1 MLLERILVGVYL
13 VACIGIGIL
22 ASKKVMGSR
31 DEYWVAG
38 RRIGTV
44 VNSMAI
50 MAALAS
56 GGSIIGVM
64 GLAYAQGIPATL
76 ALFGGAVVGFPLAS
90 ILVARPLR
98 NFGKFTITD
107 FLGFRYPHALVRYL
121 VPILIVAAFTIYI
134 VAQLKAAGITAEA
147 LLGIP
152 YNTALALATVVFII
166 YVSFGGM
173 VAITWTDVIQ
183 GFLMLFVIAGTA
195 LVLVWQVGS
204 PFEIMSQATAVAPE
218 LGQVAHRPVSGY
230 LGYFIIWAT
239 AIPVI
244 PHIVMR
250 VFTARDA
257 ESARLS
263 LNLAMIVYS
272 VMILAAVLAIVPVGR
287 DGLSGAPG
295 CGPAIPPSDG
305 DPVSTADPGDC
316 RRGSARGRHVHH
328 GCAAAR
334 LQLGHRARHPRRLFA
349 GPGQRADA
357 EPRAHRLDLGD
368 RDRGSPLGVLAAR
381 TDHRVLHG
389 GGRSAQRQPV
399 RAHHRRALVEE
410 GQPGRRS
417 RSRRVGRGRL
427 RPGAAGHHRHRSG
440 AGDRR
445 PRGQCRGHD
454 PGGAARASGIQ
465 GDGRADRS
473 AARVGCALAHPIG
486 LTAPD
491 GEDSLLAA
499 VRDWRGA
506 TRRRP

>member
-1 MLLERILVGVYL
+1 MLLERVLVGVYL
-13 VACIGIGIL
+13 AACIGIGI
-22 ASKKVMGSR
+22 AVSKRVMGSR

-90 ILVARPLR
+90 VLVARPLR

-107 FLGFRYPHALVRYL
+107 FMSFRYPHALVRYL

-152 YNTALALATVVFII
+152 YNTALALATLVFII

-183 GFLMLFVIAGTA
+183 GFLMLFVIMGTA
-195 LVLVWQVGS
+195 LVIVWRVGS

-218 LGQVAHRPVSGY
+218 LGQVANRPVSSY

-257 ESARLS
+257 RSARLS
-263 LNLAMIVYS
+263 LNLSMLAYS

-287 DGLSGAPG
+287 IDFPGLQDADQLFLRVMETQF
-295 CGPAIPPSDG
+295 PPLI
-305 DPVSTADPGDC
+305 
-316 RRGSARGRHVHH
+316 RGIAV
-328 GCAAAR
+328 AA
-334 LQLGHRARHPRRLFA
+334 
-349 GPGQRADA
+349 
-357 EPRAHRLDLGD
+357 
-368 RDRGSPLGVLAAR
+368 VLAAVMST
-381 TDHRVLHG
+381 TDALLLACSSAISHDLLG
-389 GGRSAQRQPV
+389 G
-399 RAHHRRALVEE
+399 LL
-410 GQPGRRS
+410 
-417 RSRRVGRGRL
+417 RGRASERTMNL
-427 RPGAAGHHRHRSG
+427 VRIGSTWVIGIAALLWAFSPPELITEFYTAGVGVLSASLFVPTIAGLWWKRANLAGGVGAVVSG
-440 AGDRR
+440 AGVYILVQFGLIDIGLA
-445 PRGQCRGHD
+445 PVVV
-454 PGGAARASGIQ
+454 ALFA
-465 GDGRADRS
+465 S
-473 AARVGCALAHPIG
+473 AAAMILGGIFGPQESRAMVERIEALHG
-486 LTAPD
+486 
-491 GEDSLLAA
+491 
-499 VRDWRGA
+499 
-506 TRRRP
+506 

>member
-1 MLLERILVGVYL
+1 MLLERVLVGVYL
-13 VACIGIGIL
+13 AACIGIGI
-22 ASKKVMGSR
+22 AVSKRVLGSR

-107 FLGFRYPHALVRYL
+107 FMSFRYPHALVRYL

-152 YNTALALATVVFII
+152 YNTALALATLVFII

-183 GFLMLFVIAGTA
+183 GFLMLFVIMGTA
-195 LVLVWQVGS
+195 LVLVWRVGS

-218 LGQVAHRPVSGY
+218 LGQVANRPVSSY

-263 LNLAMIVYS
+263 LNLSMLVYS
-272 VMILAAVLAIVPVGR
+272 AMILAAVLAIVPVGR
-287 DGLSGAPG
+287 IDFPGLQDADQLFLRVMETQF
-295 CGPAIPPSDG
+295 PPLI
-305 DPVSTADPGDC
+305 
-316 RRGSARGRHVHH
+316 RGIAV
-328 GCAAAR
+328 AA
-334 LQLGHRARHPRRLFA
+334 
-349 GPGQRADA
+349 
-357 EPRAHRLDLGD
+357 
-368 RDRGSPLGVLAAR
+368 VLAAVMSTTDALLLACSSAISHDLLGGLLKGRASNR
-381 TDHRVLHG
+381 TMTLVRIGSTWVIGIAALLWAFSPPELITEFYTAGVGILSASLFVPTIAGLWWKKANLAG
-389 GGRSAQRQPV
+389 G
-399 RAHHRRALVEE
+399 
-410 GQPGRRS
+410 
-417 RSRRVGRGRL
+417 VG
-427 RPGAAGHHRHRSG
+427 AVVSG
-440 AGDRR
+440 AGVYILVQFGVIDIGLA
-445 PRGQCRGHD
+445 PVVV
-454 PGGAARASGIQ
+454 ALFA
-465 GDGRADRS
+465 S
-473 AARVGCALAHPIG
+473 AAAMVLGGWFGPRESTEMVERIEALHG
-486 LTAPD
+486 
-491 GEDSLLAA
+491 
-499 VRDWRGA
+499 
-506 TRRRP
+506 

>member
-1 MLLERILVGVYL
+1 MLLERVLVGVYL
-13 VACIGIGIL
+13 AACIGIGI
-22 ASKKVMGSR
+22 AVSKRVLGSR

-107 FLGFRYPHALVRYL
+107 FMSFRYPHAVVRYL
-121 VPILIVAAFTIYI
+121 VPLLIVAAFTIYI

-147 LLGIP
+147 LLGIR
-152 YNTALALATVVFII
+152 YETALALATLVFII

-183 GFLMLFVIAGTA
+183 GFLMLFVIMGTA
-195 LVLVWQVGS
+195 LVLVWRVGS
-204 PFEIMSQATAVAPE
+204 PFEIVSQATTVAPE
-218 LGQVAHRPVSGY
+218 LGQVANRPVSSY

-263 LNLAMIVYS
+263 LNLSMLAYS

-287 DGLSGAPG
+287 IDFPGLQDADQLFLRVMETQF
-295 CGPAIPPSDG
+295 PPLI
-305 DPVSTADPGDC
+305 
-316 RRGSARGRHVHH
+316 RGIAV
-328 GCAAAR
+328 AA
-334 LQLGHRARHPRRLFA
+334 
-349 GPGQRADA
+349 
-357 EPRAHRLDLGD
+357 
-368 RDRGSPLGVLAAR
+368 VLAAVMSTTDALLLACSSAISHDLLGGLLKGRASNR
-381 TDHRVLHG
+381 TM
-389 GGRSAQRQPV
+389 
-399 RAHHRRALVEE
+399 ALVRIGSTWVIGIAALLWAFSPPELITE
-410 GQPGRRS
+410 FYTAG
-417 RSRRVGRGRL
+417 VGILSASLFVPTIAGLWWRKANLAG
-427 RPGAAGHHRHRSG
+427 GVAAVVSG
-440 AGDRR
+440 AGVYILVQFGVIDVGLA
-445 PRGQCRGHD
+445 PVVV
-454 PGGAARASGIQ
+454 ALLA
-465 GDGRADRS
+465 S
-473 AARVGCALAHPIG
+473 AAAMILGGWFGPRESTEMVERIEALHG
-486 LTAPD
+486 
-491 GEDSLLAA
+491 
-499 VRDWRGA
+499 
-506 TRRRP
+506 

>member
-13 VACIGIGIL
+13 AACIGIGIV
-22 ASKKVMGSR
+22 ASKRVLGSR

-90 ILVARPLR
+90 ILVAKPLR

-107 FLGFRYPHALVRYL
+107 FLSFRYPHAVVRYL
-121 VPILIVAAFTIYI
+121 VPVLIVAAFTIYI

-152 YNTALALATVVFII
+152 YNTALALATVVFIT
-166 YVSFGGM
+166 YVSVGGM

-183 GFLMLFVIAGTA
+183 GFLMVLVVTGTA
-195 LVLVWQVGS
+195 LVLVWRVGS

-287 DGLSGAPG
+287 IDFPGLQDADLLFLRVMETQF
-295 CGPAIPPSDG
+295 PP
-305 DPVSTADPGDC
+305 VI
-316 RRGSARGRHVHH
+316 RGIAV
-328 GCAAAR
+328 AA
-334 LQLGHRARHPRRLFA
+334 
-349 GPGQRADA
+349 
-357 EPRAHRLDLGD
+357 
-368 RDRGSPLGVLAAR
+368 VLAAVMSTTDALLLACSSAIAHDILGGFLRGRASER
-381 TDHRVLHG
+381 TLSLVRVGSTWVIGIAALLWAFSPPELISEFYTAGVGVLSASLFVPTIAGLWWKKANLAGGVGAVVSGATVYILVQLGIIDVGLAPVVVALAASAAAMILGGLVGPQESTEMVQQIEALHG
-389 GGRSAQRQPV
+389 
-399 RAHHRRALVEE
+399 
-410 GQPGRRS
+410 
-417 RSRRVGRGRL
+417 
-427 RPGAAGHHRHRSG
+427 
-440 AGDRR
+440 
-445 PRGQCRGHD
+445 
-454 PGGAARASGIQ
+454 
-465 GDGRADRS
+465 
-473 AARVGCALAHPIG
+473 
-486 LTAPD
+486 
-491 GEDSLLAA
+491 
-499 VRDWRGA
+499 
-506 TRRRP
+506 

>member
-13 VACIGIGIL
+13 AVCIGIGIA

-31 DEYWVAG
+31 SEYWVAG

-76 ALFGGAVVGFPLAS
+76 ALFGGAVLGFPLAS

-107 FLGFRYPHALVRYL
+107 FLSFRYPHALVRYL

-152 YNTALALATVVFII
+152 YNQALALATVVFVI

-183 GFLMLFVIAGTA
+183 GFLMALVVAGTA
-195 LVLVWQVGS
+195 LVLVWQTGS
-204 PFEIMSQATAVAPE
+204 PFEIMRQATAVAPE
-218 LGQVAHRPVSGY
+218 LGQVAHQPVSGY

-250 VFTARDA
+250 VFTAKDA

-263 LNLAMIVYS
+263 LNLAMLVYS
-272 VMILAAVLAIVPVGR
+272 VIILAAVLAIVPVGR
-287 DGLSGAPG
+287 IDFPGLQDADQLFLRVMETRF
-295 CGPAIPPSDG
+295 PP
-305 DPVSTADPGDC
+305 VV
-316 RRGSARGRHVHH
+316 RGIAV
-328 GCAAAR
+328 AA
-334 LQLGHRARHPRRLFA
+334 
-349 GPGQRADA
+349 
-357 EPRAHRLDLGD
+357 
-368 RDRGSPLGVLAAR
+368 VLAAVMSTTDALLLACSSAISHDILGGFLQDRASER
-381 TDHRVLHG
+381 TLSLVRIGSAWVIGIAALLWAFSPPALISEFYTAGVGVLSASLFVPTIAGLWWKKANLAG
-389 GGRSAQRQPV
+389 G
-399 RAHHRRALVEE
+399 
-410 GQPGRRS
+410 
-417 RSRRVGRGRL
+417 VG
-427 RPGAAGHHRHRSG
+427 AVVSG
-440 AGDRR
+440 AGVYILVQLGVIDIGVA
-445 PRGQCRGHD
+445 PVIVAL
-454 PGGAARASGIQ
+454 AA
-465 GDGRADRS
+465 S
-473 AARVGCALAHPIG
+473 AAAMILGGLFGPQESTEMVDRIEALHG
-486 LTAPD
+486 
-491 GEDSLLAA
+491 
-499 VRDWRGA
+499 
-506 TRRRP
+506 

>member
-1 MLLERILVGVYL
+1 MLLERVLVGVYL
-13 VACIGIGIL
+13 AACIGIGI
-22 ASKKVMGSR
+22 AVSKRVLGSR

-107 FLGFRYPHALVRYL
+107 FMSFRYPHALVRYL
-121 VPILIVAAFTIYI
+121 VPVLIVAAFTIYI

-152 YNTALALATVVFII
+152 YETALALATLVFII

-183 GFLMLFVIAGTA
+183 GFLMLFVIMGTA
-195 LVLVWQVGS
+195 LVLVWRVGS

-218 LGQVAHRPVSGY
+218 LGQVANRPVSSY

-263 LNLAMIVYS
+263 LNLSMLVYS

-287 DGLSGAPG
+287 IDFPGLQDADQLFLRVMETQF
-295 CGPAIPPSDG
+295 PPLI
-305 DPVSTADPGDC
+305 
-316 RRGSARGRHVHH
+316 RGIAV
-328 GCAAAR
+328 AA
-334 LQLGHRARHPRRLFA
+334 
-349 GPGQRADA
+349 
-357 EPRAHRLDLGD
+357 
-368 RDRGSPLGVLAAR
+368 VLAAVMSTTDALLLACSSAISHDLLGGLLKGRASNR
-381 TDHRVLHG
+381 TMTLVRIGSTWVIGIAALLWAFSPPELITEFYTAGVGILSASLFVPTIAGLWWKKANLAG
-389 GGRSAQRQPV
+389 G
-399 RAHHRRALVEE
+399 
-410 GQPGRRS
+410 
-417 RSRRVGRGRL
+417 VG
-427 RPGAAGHHRHRSG
+427 AVVSG
-440 AGDRR
+440 AGVYILVQFGVIDIGLA
-445 PRGQCRGHD
+445 PVVV
-454 PGGAARASGIQ
+454 ALFA
-465 GDGRADRS
+465 S
-473 AARVGCALAHPIG
+473 AAAMVLGGWFGPAESTEMVERIEALHG
-486 LTAPD
+486 
-491 GEDSLLAA
+491 
-499 VRDWRGA
+499 
-506 TRRRP
+506 

>member
-1 MLLERILVGVYL
+1 MLLERVLVGVYL
-13 VACIGIGIL
+13 AACIGIGI
-22 ASKKVMGSR
+22 AVSKRVLGSR

-107 FLGFRYPHALVRYL
+107 FMSFRYPHAVVRYL
-121 VPILIVAAFTIYI
+121 VPVLIVAAFTIYI

-152 YNTALALATVVFII
+152 YNTALALATLVFII

-183 GFLMLFVIAGTA
+183 GFLMLFVIMGTA
-195 LVLVWQVGS
+195 LVIVWRVGS

-218 LGQVAHRPVSGY
+218 LGQVANRPVSSY

-263 LNLAMIVYS
+263 LNLSMLVYS

-287 DGLSGAPG
+287 IDFPGLQDADQLFLRVMETQF
-295 CGPAIPPSDG
+295 PPLI
-305 DPVSTADPGDC
+305 
-316 RRGSARGRHVHH
+316 RGIAV
-328 GCAAAR
+328 AA
-334 LQLGHRARHPRRLFA
+334 
-349 GPGQRADA
+349 
-357 EPRAHRLDLGD
+357 
-368 RDRGSPLGVLAAR
+368 VLAAVMST
-381 TDHRVLHG
+381 TDALLLACSSAISHDLLG
-389 GGRSAQRQPV
+389 GLLKGRASNRAMTLVRIGSTWVIGIAALLWAFSPPELITEFYTAGVGILSASLFVPTIAGLWWK
-399 RAHHRRALVEE
+399 RANLAGGV
-410 GQPGRRS
+410 
-417 RSRRVGRGRL
+417 
-427 RPGAAGHHRHRSG
+427 AAVVSG
-440 AGDRR
+440 AGVYILVQFGVIDIGLA
-445 PRGQCRGHD
+445 PVVV
-454 PGGAARASGIQ
+454 ALFA
-465 GDGRADRS
+465 S
-473 AARVGCALAHPIG
+473 AAAMVLGGWFGPQESTEMVERIEALHG
-486 LTAPD
+486 
-491 GEDSLLAA
+491 
-499 VRDWRGA
+499 
-506 TRRRP
+506 

>member
-1 MLLERILVGVYL
+1 MLLERVLVGVYL
-13 VACIGIGIL
+13 AACIGIGI
-22 ASKKVMGSR
+22 AVSKRVLSSR

-107 FLGFRYPHALVRYL
+107 FMSFRYPHAVVRYL

-152 YNTALALATVVFII
+152 YETALALATLVFII

-183 GFLMLFVIAGTA
+183 GFLMLFVIMGTA
-195 LVLVWQVGS
+195 LVIVWRVGS

-218 LGQVAHRPVSGY
+218 LGQVANRPVSSY

-257 ESARLS
+257 QSARLS
-263 LNLAMIVYS
+263 LNLSMLVYS

-287 DGLSGAPG
+287 IDFPGLQDADQLFLRVMETQF
-295 CGPAIPPSDG
+295 PPLI
-305 DPVSTADPGDC
+305 
-316 RRGSARGRHVHH
+316 RGIAV
-328 GCAAAR
+328 AA
-334 LQLGHRARHPRRLFA
+334 
-349 GPGQRADA
+349 
-357 EPRAHRLDLGD
+357 
-368 RDRGSPLGVLAAR
+368 VLAAVMSTTDALLLACSSAISHDLLGGLLRGRASER
-381 TDHRVLHG
+381 TMSLVRIGSTWVIGIAALLWAFSPPELITEFYTAGVGVLSASLFVPTIAGLWWKRANLAGGVGAVVSGAAVYILVQFGVIDVGLAPVVVALFASAAAMILGGLFGPRESREMVERIEALHG
-389 GGRSAQRQPV
+389 
-399 RAHHRRALVEE
+399 
-410 GQPGRRS
+410 
-417 RSRRVGRGRL
+417 
-427 RPGAAGHHRHRSG
+427 
-440 AGDRR
+440 
-445 PRGQCRGHD
+445 
-454 PGGAARASGIQ
+454 
-465 GDGRADRS
+465 
-473 AARVGCALAHPIG
+473 
-486 LTAPD
+486 
-491 GEDSLLAA
+491 
-499 VRDWRGA
+499 
-506 TRRRP
+506 